1 MLTKNLLEKIDI
13 SIKWLEPLTKSFS
26 KYSICASEKEDENIN
41 ELSMFLAQC
50 GHESINFTR
59 LEENL
64 NYSANTLLKLFP
76 KKIKNIEKANEI
88 VANGVVSIANAI
100 YGNRTDLGNIMPN
113 DGWKYR
119 GRGIIQLT
127 GRNNYKFYG
136 EKIGADLINN
146 PDLAREENNACLIAC
161 AYWNVRG
168 LTKAA
173 REGNVQSATKKING
187 GYNGLEDRENRFRK
201 IKAII
206 ENDYNKKE

>member
-1 MLTKNLLEKIDI
+1 MLKKEHLEKLNINT
-13 SIKWLEPLTKSFS
+13 KWLEPLTKAFT
-26 KYSICASEKEDENIN
+26 KYSICSSEKIEENIN

-50 GHESINFTR
+50 GHESVNFTR

-76 KKIKNIEKANEI
+76 KKIKTLEKAKE
-88 VANGVVSIANAI
+88 VTANGVISIANAI
-100 YGNRTDLGNIMPN
+100 YGNRVDLGNIMPN

-146 PDLAREENNACLIAC
+146 PDLAKREDNACLIAC
-161 AYWNVRG
+161 AYWNVKG

-173 REGNVQSATKKING
+173 REGNIILATKKING
-187 GYNGLEDRENRFRK
+187 GVNGLEDRRKRFD
-201 IKAII
+201 KA
-206 ENDYNKKE
+206 KEVISSN